1 MTKNIN
7 INLDAKTSHLVW
19 GVAIQQVF
27 QFLPF
32 ILLFSPALL
41 FGLWM
46 FGNFS
51 QGLDRQ
57 REFSRRVQDCTTQQL
72 RQYGR
77 ADAQACRR
85 TVNATYRV
93 YENL

>member
-1 MTKNIN
+1 M
-7 INLDAKTSHLVW
+7 
-19 GVAIQQVF
+19 
-27 QFLPF
+27 
-32 ILLFSPALL
+32 
-41 FGLWM
+41 
-46 FGNFS
+46 
-51 QGLDRQ
+51 DRL
-57 REFSRRVQDCTTQQL
+57 REFNRRVQDCTTQQL

>member
-41 FGLWM
+41 LGLWM
-46 FGNFS
+46 FGNLTQS
-51 QGLDRQ
+51 LDRE
-57 REFSRRVQDCTTQQL
+57 REFSRRVQECTTQQL

-77 ADAQACRR
+77 VDAHACRK

-93 YENL
+93 YANL

>member
-41 FGLWM
+41 LGLWV
-46 FGNFS
+46 FGNLNGS
-51 QGLDRQ
+51 MDRL
-57 REFSRRVQDCTTQQL
+57 REFNRRVQDCTTQQL